1 MASKPY
7 NVLRVNAVEEQ
18 TAYRSAIARILLNI
32 QHDYGCTLQ
41 DIAEA
46 IDVSL
51 GTISN
56 AANKK
61 CDLSPIYQQRLGKV
75 FGAAILDPL
84 ARLYGGRSVPSDA
97 AEFDALPA
105 LSASVHKIALAR
117 SPDSPGGVAETHCE
131 LLQMLPDLRAAQ
143 SAIAAMIAKAERIAA

>member
-7 NVLRVNAVEEQ
+7 NVLRANAVEEQ
-18 TAYRSAIARILLNI
+18 NAYRCAVARVLLNI
-32 QHDYGCTLQ
+32 QQDFGVTLQ
-41 DIAEA
+41 EIAEA
-46 IDVSL
+46 IDVSV
-51 GTISN
+51 GTIAN
-56 AANKK
+56 AANKRN
-61 CDLSPIYQQRLGKV
+61 DLSPIYQQRLGKV

-131 LLQMLPDLRAAQ
+131 LLQMLPDLRKAQ

>member
-18 TAYRSAIARILLNI
+18 AAYRSAISRILLNI

-56 AANKK
+56 AANRK

-75 FGAAILDPL
+75 FGPGILDPI
-84 ARLYGGRSVPSDA
+84 ARLYGGRSVACDA
-97 AEFDALPA
+97 AEIDALPP
-105 LSASVHKIALAR
+105 LSASIHKIAVAR
-117 SPDSPGGVAETHCE
+117 SPDSPGGVAETHGE
-131 LLQMLPDLRAAQ
+131 LLAMLPELRAAQ
-143 SAIAAMIAKAERIAA
+143 SAIAAMIRKAERIAA

>member
-18 TAYRSAIARILLNI
+18 MAYRTAVARVLLNI
-32 QHDYGCTLQ
+32 QQDFGCTLQ
-41 DIAEA
+41 EIADA

-51 GTISN
+51 GTVSN
-56 AANKK
+56 AANRK

-75 FGAAILDPL
+75 FGAAILSPI
-84 ARLYGGRSVPSDA
+84 ARLYNGKLVDCDA
-97 AEFDALPA
+97 SEIDALLP
-105 LSASVHKIALAR
+105 LSASIHKIAMAR
-117 SPDSPGGVAETHCE
+117 SPGSKGGPAETHCE
-131 LLQMLPDLRAAQ
+131 LLDMLPDLRAAQ